1 MVGFTSEMAL
11 TTPPIVRDWSY
22 RGAQRR
28 LRRAARALLPRH
40 TGSVRLD
47 GAGNRV
53 VECACGWTG
62 NGLGW
67 LTHLD
72 QVVSNVLRD

>member
-1 MVGFTSEMAL
+1 MAI
-11 TTPPIVRDWSY
+11 TTPLVRDWSY

-28 LRRAARALLPRH
+28 LRRASKALLPRH
-40 TGSVRLD
+40 TASVCLD
-47 GAGNRV
+47 AAGNRI
-53 VECACGWTG
+53 VECSCGWAG

-72 QVVSNVLRD
+72 QVVSSVLRD